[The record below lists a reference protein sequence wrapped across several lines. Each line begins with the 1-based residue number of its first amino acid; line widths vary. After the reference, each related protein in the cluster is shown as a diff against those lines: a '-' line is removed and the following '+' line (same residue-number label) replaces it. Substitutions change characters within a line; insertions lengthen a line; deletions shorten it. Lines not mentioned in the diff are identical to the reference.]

1 MEEIVIDEKK
11 YISSK
16 QAAKETGYAKDYV
29 GQLCREGRVQAR
41 LVGRSWYVLESAIY
55 DHRFGSNVDSRKTNE
70 AMAETLSNHT
80 MWESPRYSSV
90 EDVVLP
96 LRKKEAWGTKVTP
109 SAATAIEMSPQGEEK
124 WETWFD
130 MMSVAPDLVSPVISR
145 SEVNDESVQRTSRSI
160 ETFRNR
166 QQDTESLEQSTQKS
180 EVSRKARQ
188 NSGSGSLMRVIC
200 LLSVL
205 VAVIFVTTALLNS
218 GVFDR
223 YLISF
228 KQVNPFAGV
237 SIYIKAR

>member
-16 QAAKETGYAKDYV
+16 RAAKETGYAKDYV

-41 LVGRSWYVLESAIY
+41 LVGRAWYVLESAIY

-70 AMAETLSNHT
+70 ATAETLPNHS

-96 LRKKEAWGTKVTP
+96 LRKKEAWGIQVKP
-109 SAATAIEMSPQGEEK
+109 SAAAAIEMSPQGEEK

-130 MMSVAPDLVSPVISR
+130 MMSVAPDLVSPVTSR
-145 SEVNDESVQRTSRSI
+145 PEVNNESVQETSISI
-160 ETFRNR
+160 GTFRNR
-166 QQDTESLEQSTQKS
+166 QQDAESLEQPTQKRETS
-180 EVSRKARQ
+180 YKVRQ
-188 NSGSGSLMRVIC
+188 NSSSSSLVRVIR
-200 LLSVL
+200 LLSML
-205 VAVIFVTTALLNS
+205 VAVIFVTAALLNS

-237 SIYIKAR
+237 STYIKAR